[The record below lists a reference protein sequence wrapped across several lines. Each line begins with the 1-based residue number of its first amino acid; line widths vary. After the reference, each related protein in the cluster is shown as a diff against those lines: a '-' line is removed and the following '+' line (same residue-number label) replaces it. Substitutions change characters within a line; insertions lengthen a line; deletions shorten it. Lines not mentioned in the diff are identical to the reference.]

1 MESVTRFKEL
11 AAKYKYVLLVVLAG
25 LFLMLLPGKKAQ
37 ESSPIAHTASEISTQ
52 DSLERILGN
61 IQGVGRVQVLL
72 TEAAGTRTEYVF
84 DKSTT
89 SDALKTDAV
98 ILTDASRDQK
108 GLVSQII
115 PPVYLGALVVCQ
127 GGDSPSVKLAVV
139 EAVQA
144 ATGLSA
150 DRITVLKMK

>member
-1 MESVTRFKEL
+1 MEAVTQLKEL
-11 AAKYKYVLLVVLAG
+11 AAKYKYVLVVVLAG
-25 LFLMLLPGKKAQ
+25 LFLMLLPGK
-37 ESSPIAHTASEISTQ
+37 TASEAPAVTESVPETTMQ
-52 DSLERILGN
+52 ESLEAILKN

-72 TEAAGTRTEYVF
+72 TEAAGARTEYVF

-89 SDALKTDAV
+89 ADALKTDAV
-98 ILTDASRDQK
+98 ILTDANRDQK
-108 GLVSQII
+108 GLISQII

-127 GGDSPSVKLAVV
+127 GGDSPSVKLAVM

-144 ATGLSA
+144 ATGLTA